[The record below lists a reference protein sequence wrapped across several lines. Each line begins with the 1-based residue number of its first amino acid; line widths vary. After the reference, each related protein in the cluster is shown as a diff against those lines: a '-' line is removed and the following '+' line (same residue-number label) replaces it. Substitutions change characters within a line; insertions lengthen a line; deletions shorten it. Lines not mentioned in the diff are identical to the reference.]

1 MGFASMRTG
10 TPADQQHPRAQAVS
24 ACRTIRQKFLGA
36 DTAPLDIHDWRDRLL
51 TAILMV
57 ALVMGSLTA
66 VPSILQA
73 WREGQKS
80 IAIVDA
86 LALAWVVFVWRKRT
100 LGFHFRAWSLLA
112 VLYLVG
118 VVLLLTIGPVSQIYL
133 MAFPVMAAVLLG
145 LRAAL
150 FALVLDG
157 LTLLTIGYLANADF
171 QIPGFQGQ
179 SLAKWAIITANF
191 MFVDSLIAISCAALL
206 QGLEK
211 SLDRVGQDI
220 AERKKTEAL
229 LRASEESFR
238 QITSQVPG
246 MVFRLL
252 LTPQGKRHYSFVS
265 PGVRA
270 LYGVDPE
277 DVLANGELLNT
288 FLHPDDRPRLRAEQ
302 SEMLQTGRPFA
313 VDYRVVL
320 KDGSLKWLQ
329 VMSSLVSS
337 SAEGF
342 IRNGVII
349 DITERKLSEDAL
361 RANDA
366 RWKLALESTGDG
378 VWDCDLAHRKII
390 FSDRFKE
397 MCGYDTADLPE
408 DIDELDQH
416 IHPEDLP
423 RVREDRFAHLDG
435 HTPTYATEH
444 RVRCKDGSWK
454 WLLTRGLVISRDA
467 QGKPLRMIGTHTDIT
482 NRKQAEALIWQQA
495 NYDGL
500 TGLPNRQ
507 MLRDRLEQDIR
518 KCKRDGQSVA
528 VMFID
533 LDHFKEVN
541 DTLGHDHGDLLLVEA
556 AHRIRHCVRESD
568 TVARLGGDEF
578 TVVLP
583 ELDKLPR
590 VEQIAQDIIAVLAEV
605 FQLGSERAYVSASI
619 GITFYPDDAT
629 VIEDLFK
636 QADQAMYVAKD
647 SGRSR
652 FSYFTPSLQEAAQTR
667 VRLTNDLRQ
676 ALTDQQFRV
685 FYQPIVELQT
695 GRVHKAEALIR
706 WQHPT
711 RGLVSPAI
719 FIPIAESSGLINEI
733 GDWVFRES
741 SAQVRHWRVQYQPDF
756 QISVNKSPVQFRS
769 EDNTLQDWFAH
780 LRELGLPGQSM
791 VVEITEGLLLEANA
805 DVSGQ
810 LNALRQAGIGVSLDD
825 FGTGYSSLS
834 YLQKFDIDFLKIDQT
849 FVRGLAPAS
858 KNLALCKAIIVMAHE
873 LGMLVVAEG
882 VETAEQR
889 ALLTEAGCDYGQGY
903 HFARPMPAEDFE
915 SWYSARLLAVIA

>member
-1 MGFASMRTG
+1 M
-10 TPADQQHPRAQAVS
+10 S

-36 DTAPLDIHDWRDRLL
+36 DTAPQDIHDWRDRLL

-66 VPSILQA
+66 VPSIFQA
-73 WREGQKS
+73 WKEGQTA
-80 IAIVDA
+80 IAVVDF
-86 LALAWVVFVWRKRT
+86 LALAWVVFIWRKRG
-100 LGFHFRAWSLLA
+100 LSFHFRAWSLLLALYA
-112 VLYLVG
+112 VGL
-118 VVLLLTIGPVSQIYL
+118 VLLVSIGPVSQIYL
-133 MAFPVMAAVLLG
+133 MAFPLMAALLLG
-145 LRAAL
+145 LRGAL
-150 FALVLDG
+150 FV
-157 LTLLTIGYLANADF
+157 
-171 QIPGFQGQ
+171 
-179 SLAKWAIITANF
+179 S
-191 MFVDSLIAISCAALL
+191 SLIAISCATLL
-206 QGLEK
+206 QGLER
-211 SLDRVGQDI
+211 SLDRV
-220 AERKKTEAL
+220 KKDVAAREMSEA
-229 LRASEESFR
+229 
-238 QITSQVPG
+238 
-246 MVFRLL
+246 
-252 LTPQGKRHYSFVS
+252 
-265 PGVRA
+265 
-270 LYGVDPE
+270 
-277 DVLANGELLNT
+277 
-288 FLHPDDRPRLRAEQ
+288 
-302 SEMLQTGRPFA
+302 
-313 VDYRVVL
+313 
-320 KDGSLKWLQ
+320 
-329 VMSSLVSS
+329 
-337 SAEGF
+337 
-342 IRNGVII
+342 
-349 DITERKLSEDAL
+349 AL

-378 VWDCDLAHRKII
+378 VWDCDLKHRKII

-397 MCGYDTADLPE
+397 MCGYEPHELPE
-408 DIDELDQH
+408 DIDALDQH

-423 RVREDRFAHLDG
+423 RQKEDRQAHLEG
-435 HTPTYATEH
+435 LTPTYANEH

-454 WLLTRGLVISRDA
+454 WFLTRGLVISRDEH
-467 QGKPLRMIGTHTDIT
+467 GKPLRMIGTHTDIT
-482 NRKQAEALIWQQA
+482 NRKHSEALIWQQA

-500 TGLPNRQ
+500 TGLPNRE
-507 MLRDRLEQDIR
+507 MLRDRLEQDIK

-583 ELDKLPR
+583 ELDNLPR

-605 FQLGSERAYVSASI
+605 FQLGNERAYVSASI

-629 VIEDLFK
+629 EIEDLFK

-647 SGRSR
+647 AGRSR
-652 FSYFTPSLQEAAQTR
+652 FSYFTPALQEAAQTR

-676 ALTDQQFRV
+676 ALTDEQFRV

-741 SAQVRHWRVQYQPDF
+741 AAQIKHWRGQYQPDF

-769 EDNTLQDWFAH
+769 EDNTLQAWLQH

-810 LNALRQAGIGVSLDD
+810 LNELRQAGIGVSLDD

-903 HFARPMPAEDFE
+903 HFAKPMPAEDFE
-915 SWYSARLLAVIA
+915 GWYSARQLALTA

>member
-1 MGFASMRTG
+1 M
-10 TPADQQHPRAQAVS
+10 S
-24 ACRTIRQKFLGA
+24 ACRTIRRKFLGA
-36 DTAPLDIHDWRDRLL
+36 DTAPQDIHDWRDRLL

-66 VPSILQA
+66 VPSIFQA
-73 WREGQKS
+73 WKEGQTA
-80 IAIVDA
+80 IAVVDF
-86 LALAWVVFVWRKRT
+86 LALAWVVFIWRKRG
-100 LGFHFRAWSLLA
+100 LSFHFRAWSLLM
-112 VLYLVG
+112 VLYAVG
-118 VVLLLTIGPVSQIYL
+118 LVLLVTIGPVSQIYL
-133 MAFPVMAAVLLG
+133 MAFPVMAALLLG
-145 LRAAL
+145 LRGAL
-150 FALVLDG
+150 FALALDG
-157 LTLLTIGYLANADF
+157 LTLLIVGHLANADF
-171 QIPGFQGQ
+171 QLPGFQGQ
-179 SLAKWAIITANF
+179 SLTKWAVITANF
-191 MFVDSLIAISCAALL
+191 MFVSSLIAISCATLL

-211 SLDRVGQDI
+211 SLDRV
-220 AERKKTEAL
+220 KKDAAARELSEAA
-229 LRASEESFR
+229 LRAS
-238 QITSQVPG
+238 
-246 MVFRLL
+246 
-252 LTPQGKRHYSFVS
+252 
-265 PGVRA
+265 
-270 LYGVDPE
+270 
-277 DVLANGELLNT
+277 DV
-288 FLHPDDRPRLRAEQ
+288 
-302 SEMLQTGRPFA
+302 
-313 VDYRVVL
+313 
-320 KDGSLKWLQ
+320 
-329 VMSSLVSS
+329 
-337 SAEGF
+337 
-342 IRNGVII
+342 
-349 DITERKLSEDAL
+349 
-361 RANDA
+361 

-378 VWDCDLAHRKII
+378 VWDCDLKHHKMIL
-390 FSDRFKE
+390 SDRFKE
-397 MCGYDTADLPE
+397 MCGYDFDELPE
-408 DIDELDQH
+408 DMQEIDQH
-416 IHPEDLP
+416 IHPDDMP
-423 RVREDRFAHLDG
+423 RVREDRLAHLEG
-435 HTPTYATEH
+435 RTPTYISEH

-482 NRKQAEALIWQQA
+482 NRKQSEALIWQQA

-500 TGLPNRQ
+500 TGLPNRE
-507 MLRDRLEQDIR
+507 MLRDRLEQDIK

-605 FQLGSERAYVSASI
+605 FQLGLERAYVSASI

-629 VIEDLFK
+629 EIEDLFK

-647 SGRSR
+647 AGRSR

-676 ALTDQQFRV
+676 ALTDHQFRV
-685 FYQPIVELQT
+685 FYQPIVELRT

-741 SAQVRHWRVQYQPDF
+741 AAQVKQWRGQYQPDF

-769 EDNTLQDWFAH
+769 EDNTLRAWLQH

-791 VVEITEGLLLEANA
+791 VVEITEGLLLEANS

-810 LNALRQAGIGVSLDD
+810 LNELRQAGIGVSLDD

-873 LGMLVVAEG
+873 LGMLVIAEG

-903 HFARPMPAEDFE
+903 HFAKPMPAEDFE
-915 SWYSARLLAVIA
+915 GWYSTRQLALTA

>member
-1 MGFASMRTG
+1 M
-10 TPADQQHPRAQAVS
+10 S
-24 ACRTIRQKFLGA
+24 ACQTIRRKFLGA

-57 ALVMGSLTA
+57 ALVMGTLTA

-73 WREGQKS
+73 WKEGQAA
-80 IAIVDA
+80 IALVDF
-86 LALAWVVFVWRKRT
+86 LALAWVVFVWRQRS
-100 LGFHFRAWSLLA
+100 LSFHTRAWSLLA
-112 VLYLVG
+112 VLYAVG
-118 VVLLLTIGPVSQIYL
+118 LVLLVTIGPVSQIYL
-133 MAFPVMAAVLLG
+133 MAFPVMAALLLG

-150 FALVLDG
+150 FALAVDG
-157 LTLLTIGYLANADF
+157 VTLLVVGYLANADF
-171 QIPGFQGQ
+171 QVPGFQGQ
-179 SLAKWAIITANF
+179 SLTKWAIITANF

-206 QGLEK
+206 RGLEK
-211 SLDRVGQDI
+211 SLERVGRDI

-246 MVFRLL
+246 AVFRVLV
-252 LTPQGKRHYSFVS
+252 TPSGERQYRFIS
-265 PGVRA
+265 PGVRS

-277 DVLANGELLNT
+277 AVLADPDLLHS
-288 FLHPDDRPRLRAEQ
+288 FIHPDDLERIK
-302 SEMLQTGRPFA
+302 A
-313 VDYRVVL
+313 VQKSTRQDHAPVNIEYRVVL
-320 KDGSLKWLQ
+320 ADGTQKWLH
-329 VMSSLVSS
+329 LSS
-337 SAEGF
+337 SRVTDPAAGSV
-342 IRNGVII
+342 RNGVIV
-349 DITERKLSEDAL
+349 DITERKLSEEAL
-361 RANDA
+361 RANEA

-378 VWDCDLAHRKII
+378 VWDWDLKTRQVLLSA
-390 FSDRFKE
+390 RFKE
-397 MCGYDTADLPE
+397 MCGYAADEFP
-408 DIDELDQH
+408 DELDRMLQFV
-416 IHPEDLP
+416 HPDDVPCLNQ
-423 RVREDRFAHLDG
+423 DRDAHLAG
-435 HTPTYATEH
+435 ATPTFVNEH
-444 RVRCKDGSWK
+444 RVRCMDGSWK
-454 WLLTRGLVISRDA
+454 WFLTRGLVISREAD
-467 QGKPLRMIGTHTDIT
+467 GTPLRMIGTHTDISG
-482 NRKQAEALIWQQA
+482 RKQTEALIWQQA

-507 MLRDRLEQDIR
+507 MLRDRLEQDIK

-556 AHRIRHCVRESD
+556 AHRIRHCIRDSD

-583 ELDKLPR
+583 ELDSLPR

-605 FQLGSERAYVSASI
+605 FQLGHERAYVSASI

-629 VIEDLFK
+629 DIDDLFK

-647 SGRSR
+647 AGRSR
-652 FSYFTPSLQEAAQTR
+652 FSYFTPALQEAAQTR

-676 ALTDQQFRV
+676 ALTNEEFKV
-685 FYQPIVELQT
+685 FYQPIVDLQT

-733 GDWVFRES
+733 GDWVFRQ
-741 SAQVRHWRVQYQPDF
+741 SAAQARDWRARHQADF

-769 EDNTLQDWFAH
+769 QDNTLQDWFEH
-780 LRELGLPGQSM
+780 LRKLGLPGRSM
-791 VVEITEGLLLEANA
+791 VVEITEGLLLDASSE
-805 DVSGQ
+805 VSQQ
-810 LNALRQAGIGVSLDD
+810 LVELRQAGIGVSLDD

-834 YLQKFDIDFLKIDQT
+834 YLQKFDIDFLKIDQA

-858 KNLALCKAIIVMAHE
+858 KNLALCKAIILMAHE
-873 LGMLVVAEG
+873 LGMQVIAEG
-882 VETAEQR
+882 VETDEQR
-889 ALLTEAGCDYGQGY
+889 SLLTQAGCDFGQGY

-915 SWYSARLLAVIA
+915 HWYATRTLTVTA

>member
-1 MGFASMRTG
+1 MSVG
-10 TPADQQHPRAQAVS
+10 Q
-24 ACRTIRQKFLGA
+24 TIRQKFLGA

-51 TAILMV
+51 KAILMV

-66 VPSILQA
+66 VPSIFQA
-73 WREGQKS
+73 WKEGQTA
-80 IAIVDA
+80 IAVVDS
-86 LALAWVVFVWRKRT
+86 LALAWVVFMWRKRG
-100 LGFHFRAWSLLA
+100 LSFHFRAWSLLL
-112 VLYLVG
+112 VLYAVG
-118 VVLLLTIGPVSQIYL
+118 LVLLVTIGPVSQIYL
-133 MAFPVMAAVLLG
+133 MAFPVMAALLLG
-145 LRAAL
+145 LRGAL
-150 FALVLDG
+150 FALALDG
-157 LTLLTIGYLANADF
+157 LTLLIVGHLANADF
-171 QIPGFQGQ
+171 QLPGFQGQ
-179 SLAKWAIITANF
+179 SLAKWAVITANF
-191 MFVDSLIAISCAALL
+191 MFVSSLIAISCATLL

-211 SLDRVGQDI
+211 SLDRV
-220 AERKKTEAL
+220 KKDAAAREMSEA
-229 LRASEESFR
+229 
-238 QITSQVPG
+238 
-246 MVFRLL
+246 
-252 LTPQGKRHYSFVS
+252 
-265 PGVRA
+265 
-270 LYGVDPE
+270 
-277 DVLANGELLNT
+277 
-288 FLHPDDRPRLRAEQ
+288 
-302 SEMLQTGRPFA
+302 
-313 VDYRVVL
+313 
-320 KDGSLKWLQ
+320 
-329 VMSSLVSS
+329 
-337 SAEGF
+337 
-342 IRNGVII
+342 
-349 DITERKLSEDAL
+349 AL

-378 VWDCDLAHRKII
+378 VWDCDLKLRKII

-397 MCGYDTADLPE
+397 MCGYGPHELPE
-408 DIDELDQH
+408 DIDALDQH

-423 RVREDRFAHLDG
+423 RQQEDRQAHLEG
-435 HTPTYATEH
+435 LTPTYANEH

-454 WLLTRGLVISRDA
+454 WFLTRGLVIGRDEH
-467 QGKPLRMIGTHTDIT
+467 GKPLRMIGTHTDIT
-482 NRKQAEALIWQQA
+482 NRKQSEALIWQQA

-507 MLRDRLEQDIR
+507 MLRDRLEQDIK
-518 KCKRDGQSVA
+518 KCKRDGHSVA
-528 VMFID
+528 LMFID

-605 FQLGSERAYVSASI
+605 FQLGLERAYVSASI

-629 VIEDLFK
+629 EIEDLFK

-647 SGRSR
+647 AGRSR
-652 FSYFTPSLQEAAQTR
+652 FSYFTPALQEAAQTR

-741 SAQVRHWRVQYQPDF
+741 AAQVKHWRGQYQPDF

-769 EDNTLQDWFAH
+769 EDNTLQAWLQH

-810 LNALRQAGIGVSLDD
+810 LNELRQAGIGVSLDD

-834 YLQKFDIDFLKIDQT
+834 YLQKFDIDFLKIDQA

-889 ALLTEAGCDYGQGY
+889 ALLTDAGCDYGQGY
-903 HFARPMPAEDFE
+903 HFAKPMPAEDFE
-915 SWYSARLLAVIA
+915 GWYSARKLALTA

>member
-1 MGFASMRTG
+1 M
-10 TPADQQHPRAQAVS
+10 S

-36 DTAPLDIHDWRDRLL
+36 DTAPQDIHDWRDRLL

-66 VPSILQA
+66 VPSIFQA
-73 WREGQKS
+73 WKEGQTA
-80 IAIVDA
+80 IAVVDF
-86 LALAWVVFVWRKRT
+86 LALAWVVFIWRKRG
-100 LGFHFRAWSLLA
+100 LSFHFRAWSLLM
-112 VLYLVG
+112 VLYAVG
-118 VVLLLTIGPVSQIYL
+118 LVLLVTIGPVSQIYL
-133 MAFPVMAAVLLG
+133 MAFPVMAALLLG
-145 LRAAL
+145 LRGAL
-150 FALVLDG
+150 FALALDG
-157 LTLLTIGYLANADF
+157 LTLLIVGHLANADF
-171 QIPGFQGQ
+171 QLPGFQGQ
-179 SLAKWAIITANF
+179 SLTKWAVITANF
-191 MFVDSLIAISCAALL
+191 MFVSSLIAISCATLL

-211 SLDRVGQDI
+211 SLDRV
-220 AERKKTEAL
+220 KKDAAARELSEAA
-229 LRASEESFR
+229 LRAS
-238 QITSQVPG
+238 
-246 MVFRLL
+246 
-252 LTPQGKRHYSFVS
+252 
-265 PGVRA
+265 
-270 LYGVDPE
+270 
-277 DVLANGELLNT
+277 DV
-288 FLHPDDRPRLRAEQ
+288 
-302 SEMLQTGRPFA
+302 
-313 VDYRVVL
+313 
-320 KDGSLKWLQ
+320 
-329 VMSSLVSS
+329 
-337 SAEGF
+337 
-342 IRNGVII
+342 
-349 DITERKLSEDAL
+349 
-361 RANDA
+361 

-378 VWDCDLAHRKII
+378 VWDCDLKLRKII
-390 FSDRFKE
+390 FSERFKE
-397 MCGYDTADLPE
+397 MCGYEPDELPE
-408 DIDELDQH
+408 DIDALDQH

-423 RVREDRFAHLDG
+423 RQQEDRQAHLEG
-435 HTPTYATEH
+435 LTPTYANEH

-454 WLLTRGLVISRDA
+454 WFLTRGLVIGRDEH
-467 QGKPLRMIGTHTDIT
+467 GKPLRMIGTHTDIT
-482 NRKQAEALIWQQA
+482 SRKQSEALIWQQA

-500 TGLPNRQ
+500 TGLPNRE
-507 MLRDRLEQDIR
+507 MLRDRLEQDIK

-605 FQLGSERAYVSASI
+605 FQLGLERAYVSASI

-629 VIEDLFK
+629 DIEDLFK

-647 SGRSR
+647 AGRSR

-685 FYQPIVELQT
+685 FYQPIVELKT

-741 SAQVRHWRVQYQPDF
+741 AAQVKHWRGQYQPDF

-769 EDNTLQDWFAH
+769 EDNTLQAWLQH

-805 DVSGQ
+805 EVSGQ
-810 LNALRQAGIGVSLDD
+810 LNDLRQAGIGVSLDD

-903 HFARPMPAEDFE
+903 HFAKPMPAEDFE
-915 SWYSARLLAVIA
+915 GWYSVRQLALTA